1 MDRGLAPCESLLAN
15 KSLVPARYYDASW
28 EVGRLV
34 LAPEYRSGP
43 DALKRCLYL
52 TLLHLVQTTCIDN
65 LFAACTPLL
74 SRLYRRFGFTLLIKE
89 TLESGTEPMCLI
101 HGHVP
106 SVLMALANTDTEK
119 SQARREMLRMAA

>member
-1 MDRGLAPCESLLAN
+1 MA
-15 KSLVPARYYDASW
+15 
-28 EVGRLV
+28 

-52 TLLHLVQTTCIDN
+52 TLLHLVRTTSIEN

-74 SRLYRRFGFTLLIKE
+74 SRLYRRFGFSVLIKE
-89 TLESGTEPMCLI
+89 AQEGNADPISLI

-106 SVLMALANTDTEK
+106 SVLMALASTDEEK
-119 SQARREMLRMAA
+119 LQAQMEMIRLAA